1 MEKLKKI
8 RNDFTGYTAT
18 CAADTLKATWDI
30 VKEMEQTVRGEITT
44 RVLIM
49 TEESVS
55 ISMKVI
61 YSQNNAHF
69 FNSTK
74 N

>member
-30 VKEMEQTVRGEITT
+30 VKEMEQTVRGEITQ

-55 ISMKVI
+55 ISVKVI
-61 YSQNNAHF
+61 YSY
-69 FNSTK
+69 K
-74 N
+74 L